1 MLRALLAVF
10 SVVAAKGIQL
20 SDGPGSEDID
30 GAGVAGTLD
39 PELTNIKGEKFH
51 VTNEGE
57 YLMVGM
63 PSEVD
68 MAKPEDADLLIEA
81 NFTQVGR
88 HCDDLLIRKI
98 TLEGKALGS
107 SISKLEFFV
116 ARDTFN
122 DTASLGLTVTDDRGV
137 PQTSEVEEFL
147 KAVPECRILR
157 PRGYIHLPTK
167 KSWRRRTTTYH
178 AVLNLQHGET
188 THEVNIFWATVWRGV
203 SEVDGRTVYR
213 NDLSFTVSGIGD
225 APAGL
230 LGTDDHT
237 DAIRMV
243 AGCDKP
249 QPVGGPYQ
257 QKKKGFF
264 NNIFH

>member
-1 MLRALLAVF
+1 MKRALLAVF
-10 SVVAAKGIQL
+10 SFAAAEGIQL
-20 SDGPGSEDID
+20 SDGPEDIN

-39 PELTNIKGEKFH
+39 PVLTNVKGEKFH
-51 VTNEGE
+51 VTREGE

-63 PSEVD
+63 PSDVD

-81 NFTQVGR
+81 NFTQVGEQ
-88 HCDDLLIRKI
+88 CEDLLIRKI

-107 SISKLEFFV
+107 NISKLEFFV
-116 ARDTFN
+116 ANDAFN

-137 PQTSEVEEFL
+137 PQTSEVVDFL
-147 KAVPECRILR
+147 AVVPGCQILR

-178 AVLNLQHGET
+178 AVLNLQHGS
-188 THEVNIFWATVWRGV
+188 HEVNIFWATVWRGV
-203 SEVDGRTVYR
+203 SEVDGQATYR

-230 LGTDDHT
+230 LGMDDHA
-237 DAIRMV
+237 DAVRTEP
-243 AGCDKP
+243 GCAKP
-249 QPVGGPYQ
+249 QPRWDPGPHQ
-257 QKKKGFF
+257 HKLKGFF